1 MPLFAVLSQSQKG
14 SNNILDDDSVSSKSH
29 ATHKSDS
36 SKRLSSNNPSK
47 LDKRKS
53 THSLVTIIEKSND
66 DRTRQQEIID
76 SVEKIEDVCDI
87 MKLLPFLTKKSNAP
101 PPPQQHSFDSPV

>member
-1 MPLFAVLSQSQKG
+1 V
-14 SNNILDDDSVSSKSH
+14 
-29 ATHKSDS
+29 THKSEA
-36 SKRLSSNNPSK
+36 SKRISPNAALK

-53 THSLVTIIEKSND
+53 THSLVTIKDRSNN

-76 SVEKIEDVCDI
+76 SVEKIDDVCDI

-101 PPPQQHSFDSPV
+101 PPPQQHHLLDSTSKQH